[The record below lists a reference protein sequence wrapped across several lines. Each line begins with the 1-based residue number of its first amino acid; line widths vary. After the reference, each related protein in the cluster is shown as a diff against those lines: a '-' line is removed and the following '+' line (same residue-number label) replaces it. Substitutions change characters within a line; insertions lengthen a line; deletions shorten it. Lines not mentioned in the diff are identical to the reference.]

1 LGERRKQSQVGR
13 EGRIWEGKWM
23 GGRELGEHDLV
34 LVEGE
39 GLKP

>member
-1 LGERRKQSQVGR
+1 LGGNVNGVEDRVL
-13 EGRIWEGKWM
+13 
-23 GGRELGEHDLV
+23 GGRGEPDLV